1 MKTIRL
7 ILTGALLLLVARG
20 AEAQILNPKKVLQRK
35 LEQKTNEVI
44 EGTVDKV
51 VDSAFDARK
60 PAPGDEGKAS
70 TPIQDENPAPAATA
84 AKGSPLQVYSKFD
97 FIPGEKVVFFDD
109 FSAEPVGDFPVRW
122 NTNGSGEIV
131 TTSLFPG
138 RWFQMKGEGYYIAET
153 GAAFPDNFTAEF
165 DIVPTNESTQE
176 DGRLDFGFYVV
187 SGDFNDPGEG
197 GAIPGKAGIKLNFDN
212 WSAAFASY
220 ADGTYKSD
228 GRKDVLFEKNHKY
241 HLSVWV
247 QKQRLRLYI
256 NEQKVFDVPRGL
268 PEGYKYNLL
277 RFELG
282 DESQPMITNF
292 RVAAGLPDLR
302 HKLLSEGKIV
312 SYGIYFDVNK
322 DGVKPESYGSL
333 KEIAAI
339 LKENP
344 EVKIRIVG
352 HTDADGADAANLD
365 LSKRRAAAVK
375 AELVKTFGID
385 GARIQTDGM
394 GKTKPVAAND
404 TPSNKALNRRVEF
417 IKL

>member
-1 MKTIRL
+1 MFI
-7 ILTGALLLLVARG
+7 GALLLLLARS
-20 AEAQILNPKKVLQRK
+20 AEAQIINPKKVLQRK

-44 EGTVDKV
+44 EGTVDKA
-51 VDSAFDARK
+51 VDSAFEAGK
-60 PAPGDEGKAS
+60 PAPGQEAQAG
-70 TPIQDENPAPAATA
+70 APTQGEAAAPDAAT

-109 FSAEPVGDFPVRW
+109 FTAGSVGDFPVRW

-138 RWFQMKGEGYYIAET
+138 RWLQMKGEGYYIAET
-153 GAAFPDNFTAEF
+153 GSPFPENFTAEF
-165 DIVPTNESTQE
+165 DIVPTNESADE
-176 DGRLDFGFYVV
+176 SGRLDFGFYVV
-187 SGDFNDPGEG
+187 AGDFNDPNEG

-228 GRKDVLFEKNHKY
+228 GRKDVLFQKNHKY

-256 NEQKVFDVPRGL
+256 NEQKVFDIPRGL
-268 PEGYKYNLL
+268 PEGFRYNLL

-302 HKLLSEGKIV
+302 HKLLTEGKIV

-322 DGVKPESYGSL
+322 DVVKPESYGSL

-344 EVKIRIVG
+344 AVKIRIVG
-352 HTDADGADAANLD
+352 HTDGDGADATNLD

-375 AELVKTFGID
+375 TELVKTFGID
-385 GARIQTDGM
+385 GTRMQTDGL
-394 GKTKPVAAND
+394 GETKPVATND

-417 IKL
+417 IRL